1 MAIHQP
7 ESTPNQQR
15 FTVIS
20 AEEYERFRQALA
32 REENI
37 NFRPKRPISPS
48 NEECKAIEIM
58 CAGISVAIL
67 EVFAGRRPTQHIA
80 RWLSQE
86 CYQQVTQRAQLT
98 QQLLRQHSMRTP
110 LKPSP
115 TSHRAKLPKARRAK
129 AQKVRTDTFEVCL
142 IMEDLAR
149 VRAIAMR
156 VEKVFSKWK
165 ITALEIA

>member
-1 MAIHQP
+1 MAIHHP

-32 REENI
+32 QEENI
-37 NFRPKRPISPS
+37 NFRPKKPVHPS
-48 NEECKAIEIM
+48 NAECKAIEIM

-67 EVFAGRRPTQHIA
+67 EVFAGRRPPQHIA

-86 CYQQVTQRAQLT
+86 CYQRVTQRAQLT
-98 QQLLRQHSMRTP
+98 QQLLRQQNTRTRI
-110 LKPSP
+110 KPFATP
-115 TSHRAKLPKARRAK
+115 KTQLPKPRRAK

-142 IMEDLAR
+142 IMEDLTR
-149 VRAIAMR
+149 VRAIAMK